1 MKNLVLAFLLSL
13 SYGYGQYINQGT
25 IKLKKIEEPIE
36 AKDIVYSN
44 DKKIEF
50 KNNAFPYVIS
60 SAKLKN
66 IEKIEFDSANYHKEV
81 PRLPESFTERR
92 EGRAVYMTLEDLFAN
107 NQTERG
113 FRTKKIGYLYEYSG
127 DLLDVKE
134 AKEDKRIKD
143 VAGIVYNGD
152 IYISIKNMW
161 DNESKENG
169 NFVMMHEKNTFARVK
184 YINDKF
190 LYFELPLKGMGNF
203 LLTTSLGMFGAVGG
217 GMSAV
222 VSTNVPE
229 NYRPIIMYR
238 DNKEV
243 FIIKNCKQFN
253 EHFEGKDS
261 DIHIDCDK
269 DYNLNNIRKEIIT
282 KL

>member
-1 MKNLVLAFLLSL
+1 MRNLVLVFLLSV
-13 SYGYGQYINQGT
+13 SYGFGQYIEQGS
-25 IKLKKIEEPIE
+25 IKLEKVEELIE
-36 AKDIVYSN
+36 AKDIVYLN

-50 KNNAFPYVIS
+50 RNNAFPYVIS
-60 SAKLKN
+60 YAKLKN
-66 IEKIEFDSANYHKEV
+66 VEKIEFDSANYHKEV
-81 PRLPESFTERR
+81 PQLPESFTEKR
-92 EGRAVYMTLEDLFAN
+92 EGRGVYMTLEDLFAN

-113 FRTKKIGYLYEYSG
+113 FRAKKIGYLYEYPG
-127 DLLDVKE
+127 DLLDVRE
-134 AKEDKRIKD
+134 SKEDERIKD
-143 VAGIVYNGD
+143 VAGIVYNSD

-184 YINDKF
+184 YISDKF

-203 LLTTSLGMFGAVGG
+203 ILTTSLGMFGAVGG
-217 GMSAV
+217 AMSAV

-261 DIHIDCDK
+261 GIHIDCDN
-269 DYNLNNIRKEIIT
+269 DYNLNNIRKEIFT